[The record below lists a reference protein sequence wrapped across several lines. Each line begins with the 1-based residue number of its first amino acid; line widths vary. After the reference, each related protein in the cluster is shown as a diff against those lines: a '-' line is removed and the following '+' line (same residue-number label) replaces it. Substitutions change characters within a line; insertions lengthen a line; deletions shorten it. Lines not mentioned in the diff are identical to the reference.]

1 MATIFKRTLEQLSER
16 RIDPWHYQPRFERQI
31 NKIKDNLGALPLEAV
46 IDSKRGVASGAT
58 PLGAN
63 YLEKGRVK
71 FYRTSEVEEM
81 FLQAEEAVFIN
92 DEDDEK
98 LKRSRLVDGD
108 VLLTITGAKF
118 GKSAVVSA
126 KHLPANIS
134 QHSVRFKPDPK
145 KVDAYFLVAYLNSK
159 TGQVAIWKE
168 AYGATRPAI
177 DFPSVRSLAIP
188 KVLPIAQKYI
198 GDKVRQSEQLR
209 AWAKRSEKRAQELF
223 NKQVDWSFEVLKV
236 GKINK
241 VLVSELNGRLDLKYN
256 SPARLALLRHIK
268 NKQITTTELARL
280 VDISAMIGWKGLT
293 TDYYTNFGPWL
304 LRGVEFRDGVI
315 EFEKLVSVDR
325 DKYLEQPQIHLKE
338 GDIAFSK
345 DGTIGKAIVI
355 PELANDMAAGS
366 TIARLRLKKVNEI
379 NPYYLELVLNHD
391 FVQVQVESF
400 ATGIAQ
406 PHITQ
411 EWIAQLIIPRVKYEQ
426 VIGEYLSIHHLANNN
441 SKILIQA
448 AKTLVESLIE
458 GQLTE
463 RQLIEAQQALEDG
476 DNSLDQTIL
485 SKLSA
490 EGYAIEGAT
499 PLFSDVD
506 ELYSLLEDAA
516 QDEAEE

>member
-1 MATIFKRTLEQLSER
+1 MATIFKRTPEQLSER

-177 DFPSVRSLAIP
+177 DFPSVRSLAVP
-188 KVLPIAQKYI
+188 KVLPLAQKYI
-198 GDKVRQSEQLR
+198 GDKVRQAEQLR
-209 AWAKRSEKRAQELF
+209 AWAKRLEGMADRKIKDLF
-223 NKQVDWSFEVLKV
+223 HFN
-236 GKINK
+236 
-241 VLVSELNGRLDLKYN
+241 
-256 SPARLALLRHIK
+256 
-268 NKQITTTELARL
+268 L
-280 VDISAMIGWKGLT
+280 VDSLTLKPRRMKQQVLSAVSLA
-293 TDYYTNFGPWL
+293 P
-304 LRGVEFRDGVI
+304 EFAR
-315 EFEKLVSVDR
+315 
-325 DKYLEQPQIHLKE
+325 
-338 GDIAFSK
+338 
-345 DGTIGKAIVI
+345 
-355 PELANDMAAGS
+355 AADS
-366 TIARLRLKKVNEI
+366 QMTFR
-379 NPYYLELVLNHD
+379 
-391 FVQVQVESF
+391 
-400 ATGIAQ
+400 
-406 PHITQ
+406 
-411 EWIAQLIIPRVKYEQ
+411 
-426 VIGEYLSIHHLANNN
+426 N
-441 SKILIQA
+441 S
-448 AKTLVESLIE
+448 
-458 GQLTE
+458 
-463 RQLIEAQQALEDG
+463 
-476 DNSLDQTIL
+476 
-485 SKLSA
+485 SKLSNFISKCKCGDPIKS
-490 EGYAIEGAT
+490 EDRVPGPYFYYGASGPIDT
-499 PLFSDVD
+499 HT
-506 ELYSLLEDAA
+506 
-516 QDEAEE
+516 

>member
-1 MATIFKRTLEQLSER
+1 MYKVRVLQEINDRLDAEYYNPAALSTLKKMETKGTVTTFGDLVDEGYRVVYHGADSIYGLKDSETLPFLSPTQ
-16 RIDPWHYQPRFERQI
+16 IDANGSISFEDAE
-31 NKIKDNLGALPLEAV
+31 KLPLYYKDKYPKGLGKAGEV
-46 IDSKRGVASGAT
+46 LVEVKGNVSKVGIIPSTFPKNLMISGSLYKAT
-58 PLGAN
+58 L
-63 YLEKGRVK
+63 
-71 FYRTSEVEEM
+71 
-81 FLQAEEAVFIN
+81 
-92 DEDDEK
+92 
-98 LKRSRLVDGD
+98 
-108 VLLTITGAKF
+108 
-118 GKSAVVSA
+118 
-126 KHLPANIS
+126 
-134 QHSVRFKPDPK
+134 DPK
-145 KVDAYFLVAYLNSK
+145 RVDSHYVLAFLKSK
-159 TGQVAIWKE
+159 HGQILKNRLTSNTIINYIAKE
-168 AYGATRPAI
+168 ALY
-177 DFPSVRSLAIP
+177 SIP
-188 KVLPIAQKYI
+188 VIELKEKAQKYI
-198 GDKVRQSEQLR
+198 GDKVRQAEQLR
-209 AWAKRSEKRAQELF
+209 AWAKRSEKRALELF

-268 NKQITTTELARL
+268 NKKITTTELVRL
-280 VDISAMIGWKGLT
+280 VNISAMIGWKGLT
-293 TDYYTNFGPWL
+293 TEYYTDFGPWL

-411 EWIAQLIIPRVKYEQ
+411 EWIAQLIIPRIKYEQ
-426 VIGEYLSIHHLANNN
+426 VIGEYLSIHHLANYN

-463 RQLIEAQQALEDG
+463 QQLIQAQQALEDG
-476 DNSLDQTIL
+476 DNSLDQAIL

-506 ELYSLLEDAA
+506 ELYSLLEEAA
-516 QDEAEE
+516 QAEAEE

>member
-1 MATIFKRTLEQLSER
+1 MFFINVKPSDLLDRITAEPYAPEYVNCAKVLGKSSLSIKKLGCIVSKKINNSIRGVTGQLDIPGATIPMFRPAD
-16 RIDPWHYQPRFERQI
+16 IAD
-31 NKIKDNLGALPLEAV
+31 
-46 IDSKRGVASGAT
+46 GVANIETAPKLTSEFEEPHEKSRVYPGDIV
-58 PLGAN
+58 LGIAGSVGT
-63 YLEKGRVK
+63 LGRVQRGIR
-71 FYRTSEVEEM
+71 FGNINGSSARLAFDSDELSGYILA
-81 FLQAEEAVFIN
+81 FLSSKYGQSN
-92 DEDDEK
+92 
-98 LKRSRLVDGD
+98 
-108 VLLTITGAKF
+108 LLRF
-118 GKSAVVSA
+118 GVGSVP
-126 KHLPANIS
+126 KHLNLED
-134 QHSVRFKPDPK
+134 Q
-145 KVDAYFLVAYLNSK
+145 
-159 TGQVAIWKE
+159 
-168 AYGATRPAI
+168 
-177 DFPSVRSLAIP
+177 P
-188 KVLPIAQKYI
+188 KVEVALTDISAQKYI

-209 AWAKRSEKRAQELF
+209 TWAKRSEKWALELF

-268 NKQITTTELARL
+268 NKQITTTELVRL

-476 DNSLDQTIL
+476 DNSLDQAIL

-490 EGYAIEGAT
+490 KGYAIEGAT

-506 ELYSLLEDAA
+506 ELYSLLEEAA
-516 QDEAEE
+516 QAEAEE

>member
-1 MATIFKRTLEQLSER
+1 MTTIFKRTPEQLSER

-31 NKIKDNLGALPLEAV
+31 NKIKDNLGALTLEAV

-145 KVDAYFLVAYLNSK
+145 KVDAHFLVAYLNSK

-177 DFPSVRSLAIP
+177 DFPSVRSLAVP
-188 KVLPIAQKYI
+188 KVLPLAQRYI
-198 GDKVRQSEQLR
+198 GDKVRQAEQLR
-209 AWAKRSEKRAQELF
+209 TWAKSIQQKASETFPAYINDIQRNETKKYRAKELF
-223 NKQVDWSFEVLKV
+223 TERLDSVFYHPDYIALEDKMRAKGCKRLGLITKQVKGAWNKNKADTFEYYEIGGLDIITGQVSSVPTPTTDAPSRAKTKV
-236 GKINK
+236 QQGD
-241 VLVSELNGRLDLKYN
+241 VLVSTVRPNRKNVGFIVDNVTQSEMVATSGFSVLRFSSLTLAAFYHAWLRTDDATTQLMRWNSGSAYPAIDDNVPLN
-256 SPARLALLRHIK
+256 I
-268 NKQITTTELARL
+268 ITP
-280 VDISAMIGWKGLT
+280 D
-293 TDYYTNFGPWL
+293 
-304 LRGVEFRDGVI
+304 
-315 EFEKLVSVDR
+315 FEKTFVDGWGQ
-325 DKYLEQPQIHLKE
+325 KLLNAQFAYVYAK
-338 GDIAFSK
+338 
-345 DGTIGKAIVI
+345 
-355 PELANDMAAGS
+355 
-366 TIARLRLKKVNEI
+366 RLTE
-379 NPYYLELVLNHD
+379 
-391 FVQVQVESF
+391 
-400 ATGIAQ
+400 
-406 PHITQ
+406 
-411 EWIAQLIIPRVKYEQ
+411 
-426 VIGEYLSIHHLANNN
+426 
-441 SKILIQA
+441 A
-448 AKTLVESLIE
+448 AKNLVESLIE

-463 RQLIEAQQALEDG
+463 QQLIKAQQALEDG
-476 DNSLDQTIL
+476 DNSLDQAIL

-516 QDEAEE
+516 QAEAEE